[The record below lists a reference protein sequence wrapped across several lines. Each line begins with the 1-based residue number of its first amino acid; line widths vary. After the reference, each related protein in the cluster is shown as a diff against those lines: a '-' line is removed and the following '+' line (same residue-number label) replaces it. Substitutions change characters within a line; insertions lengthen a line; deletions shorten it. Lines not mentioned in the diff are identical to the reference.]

1 MFNVSINNLDDGID
15 SMLIKVTDGTK
26 LGGTANILDNR
37 MRIQMS
43 STNSRNGWGGGGGGG
58 KELN

>member
-43 STNSRNGWGGGGGGG
+43 STNSRNVLGGGGGG

>member
-43 STNSRNGWGGGGGGG
+43 STNSRNGWGGGGGG

>member
-43 STNSRNGWGGGGGGG
+43 STNSRNGWGGGGEGGR
-58 KELN
+58 N